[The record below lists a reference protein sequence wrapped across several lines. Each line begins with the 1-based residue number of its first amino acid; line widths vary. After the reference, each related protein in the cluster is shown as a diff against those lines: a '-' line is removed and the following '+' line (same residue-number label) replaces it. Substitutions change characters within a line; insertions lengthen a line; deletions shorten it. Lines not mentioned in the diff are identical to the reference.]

1 MQFLGVLW
9 LRCFTACFAFGT
21 GYRTDFCLALVVSR
35 FVAQVCCFELIV
47 FVLLVVNSVDFAFL
61 FSFVLICLVVCSW
74 VVCLFVCVFLVVIA
88 CYVICCG

>member
-9 LRCFTACFAFGT
+9 LRCFIACFAFGT

-47 FVLLVVNSVDFAFL
+47 FGLLVVNSVDFCVSFFVCFNMFEL
-61 FSFVLICLVVCSW
+61 FVLGLF
-74 VVCLFVCVFLVVIA
+74 VCLFVCF
-88 CYVICCG
+88 